1 MPQDPDDRQKG
12 WEGDYRIYRGGSDG
26 SGAGRG
32 RASTHAARSKQ
43 PAEAEPEVP
52 AGNRSGSGSGSGG
65 DRGGSRSSGGGS
77 RASGSRAAAGNRDA
91 PSRGDGSAAGGG
103 GSAAGGGGRSGSGR
117 GPGSQASGDPPPYNL
132 YRSQPRGLI
141 ARLRGESDAD
151 IGQRVSDRERARQRP
166 LAVPGGRWRWRWSWR
181 RGLAAGVFAVVG
193 WVLLSLILFVISA
206 QQHAGNLPAGAQSE
220 LTGGGPML
228 FSPNT
233 VLVVGLDNR
242 PKTGPG
248 SKEPG
253 SNYNQRYARTDTIM
267 LWRIGGGVSRRL
279 SIPRDTLVDIP
290 GYGNNKINAAW
301 AYGGPRLALKTI
313 KQFTGLKINHLI
325 VVDLANFPKFIDD
338 IGGVTVKTGRICSN
352 ISGGVKNGGFTLNL
366 RPGTHHLSGQ
376 QALTLART
384 RENSCNLAYT
394 DLNREAA
401 QQQILNGIK
410 SQLFTF
416 HTFFN
421 LPWVAWD
428 APGVIE
434 TDMGSLSLLQLFVA
448 SEIGGSAPTHLLK
461 ETPGYYNGQ
470 SVLVPN
476 SANVRTQARRL
487 LDG

>member
-1 MPQDPDDRQKG
+1 
-12 WEGDYRIYRGGSDG
+12 
-26 SGAGRG
+26 
-32 RASTHAARSKQ
+32 
-43 PAEAEPEVP
+43 
-52 AGNRSGSGSGSGG
+52 
-65 DRGGSRSSGGGS
+65 
-77 RASGSRAAAGNRDA
+77 
-91 PSRGDGSAAGGG
+91 
-103 GSAAGGGGRSGSGR
+103 
-117 GPGSQASGDPPPYNL
+117 
-132 YRSQPRGLI
+132 
-141 ARLRGESDAD
+141 LRGESDAD
-151 IGQRVSDRERARQRP
+151 IGQRVSDRERVRQRP

-181 RGLAAGVFAVVG
+181 RGLVGVILAIVG

-206 QQHAGNLPAGAQSE
+206 QQHAGDLPAGAQSE

-242 PKTGPG
+242 PRTGHG

-253 SNYNQRYARTDTIM
+253 SNYSQRHARTDTIM

-301 AYGGPRLALKTI
+301 AYGGPRLALKTV
-313 KQFTGLKINHLI
+313 KQFTGLKINHLV
-325 VVDLANFPKFIDD
+325 VVDLGHFPKFIDD

-384 RENSCNLAYT
+384 RDNSCNLAYT

-461 ETPGYYNGQ
+461 ETPSYYNGQ

-476 SANVRTQARRL
+476 SANVRTQVRRL